1 MPDAAV
7 EPLAP
12 LVDGDHP
19 LAPVVDRVAQPIT
32 EDAPCGED
40 VKYDDDFQAVK
51 QQINQ
56 IGSVSGEVDFDE
68 VVSKSYAILETKSK
82 DLMTASYLSLA
93 LARTQ
98 GADGALEGLLVL
110 HTLMREFWE
119 GLHPQ
124 KPIRRRNALQFVSDR
139 LQDTFELWDPPQ
151 PEEREA
157 LELAVETS
165 GAIQAYAMAALGEQA
180 PALSGLTN
188 GLRERVRRLPK
199 PPEPEQEAA
208 PDASAGDTPG
218 EAPGKAAAPARATG
232 PRAAVASASDA
243 RSAVIEAATFLR
255 EADATNLVPYRLLR
269 SLRWDILTDAPLNE
283 NGVTKLEPPLEQRR
297 TYLRGLLE
305 KGEHETLLKEGERSF
320 QDGTFHVWLDLQRL
334 IISALD
340 GLGAP
345 YAPLA
350 DALTTDLAVLVRRV
364 PELLTLRF
372 TDDTPFADPLTI
384 EWIDTT
390 VRPALAADGE
400 ASGTTTQPDEADPL
414 ADAYAE
420 ARAQSGSDLAAALA
434 TLRAVSPD
442 ETRRFAFRRRLYEA
456 TLCTRAGQHAVAR
469 ALLEH
474 LADDIRRHQLDTWEP
489 HLALAAQK
497 ELYTCYT
504 ELGRKAAP
512 ANKAALHEKS
522 QQALDAIAQLDA
534 TQALG
539 LQ

>member
-1 MPDAAV
+1 MPDTAV

-12 LVDGDHP
+12 LVDSDHP
-19 LAPVVDRVAQPIT
+19 LAAVVDRITQPIT

-40 VKYDDDFQAVK
+40 VKYDDDFQAIK

-68 VVSKSYAILETKSK
+68 VVSKSYHILEAKSK

-110 HTLMREFWE
+110 HTLMRDFWE

-157 LELAVETS
+157 LELAVEAS
-165 GAIQAYAMAALGEQA
+165 AAIQAYAMAALGEQA

-199 PPEPEQEAA
+199 PPDPAEDAA
-208 PDASAGDTPG
+208 PDASADDASG
-218 EAPGKAAAPARATG
+218 EAPGPPRATG
-232 PRAAVASASDA
+232 PRAAVASAADA

-255 EADATNLVPYRLLR
+255 ETDATNLVPYRLLR
-269 SLRWDILTDAPLNE
+269 SLRWDILTDAPPNE
-283 NGVTKLEPPLEQRR
+283 NNVTRLEPPLEQRR

-334 IISALD
+334 TISALD
-340 GLGAP
+340 GLGAS

-350 DALTTDLAVLVRRV
+350 EALTTDLAVLVRRV
-364 PELLTLRF
+364 PVLLTLRF
-372 TDDTPFADPLTI
+372 TDDTPFADGLTVD
-384 EWIDTT
+384 WIDTT
-390 VRPALAADGE
+390 VRPALAADGA
-400 ASGTTTQPDEADPL
+400 ASSTTSQAEEADPL
-414 ADAYAE
+414 ADAYTE

-434 TLRAVSPD
+434 ILQAVAPD
-442 ETRRFAFRRRLYEA
+442 GTQRFAFRRRLYKA
-456 TLCTRAGQHAVAR
+456 TLCTRAGQHTVAR
-469 ALLEH
+469 ALLES
-474 LADDIRRHQLDTWEP
+474 LVDDIRRHQLHTWEP
-489 HLALAAQK
+489 RLALAAQK
-497 ELYTCYT
+497 ELYACYT
-504 ELGRKAAP
+504 ALAGKAAP

-522 QQALDAIAQLDA
+522 QQALDAIAQMDA
-534 TQALG
+534 AQALG
-539 LQ
+539 VQ

>member
-1 MPDAAV
+1 MPDTAV

-19 LAPVVDRVAQPIT
+19 LAAVVDRVAQPIT
-32 EDAPCGED
+32 DDAPCGED

-56 IGSVSGEVDFDE
+56 IGSVRGEVDFDK
-68 VVSKSYAILETKSK
+68 VVSKSYHILETKSK

-93 LARTQ
+93 LARTR
-98 GADGALEGLLVL
+98 GSDGALEGLLVL
-110 HTLMREFWE
+110 HTLMRSFWE

-139 LQDTFELWDPPQ
+139 LQDAFELWDPPQ

-157 LELAVETS
+157 LELAVEAS
-165 GAIQAYAMAALGEQA
+165 AAIQAYAMAALGEQA

-199 PPEPEQEAA
+199 PPEPEDEASR
-208 PDASAGDTPG
+208 PSADDTSGDTSG
-218 EAPGKAAAPARATG
+218 EGPAPTRATG
-232 PRAAVASASDA
+232 PRAAVASAADA

-255 EADATNLVPYRLLR
+255 DTDATNLVPYRLLR
-269 SLRWDILTDAPLNE
+269 SLRWDILTDAPPNE
-283 NGVTKLEPPLEQRR
+283 NNVTRLEPPLEQRR

-305 KGEHETLLKEGERSF
+305 KGEHETLLTEGERSF

-334 IISALD
+334 IISALN
-340 GLGAP
+340 GLGAA

-350 DALTTDLAVLVRRV
+350 EALTTDLAVLVRRV
-364 PELLTLRF
+364 PALLTLRF
-372 TDDTPFADPLTI
+372 TDDTPFAEGLTV

-390 VRPALAADGE
+390 VRPTLAAEG
-400 ASGTTTQPDEADPL
+400 ATSGKAQQSEEADPL

-420 ARAQSGSDLAAALA
+420 ARTQSGSDLAAALA
-434 TLRAVSPD
+434 TLQAVAPD
-442 ETRRFAFRRRLYEA
+442 GTQRFTFRRRLYEA
-456 TLCTRAGQHAVAR
+456 TLCTRAGQHTVAR
-469 ALLEH
+469 ALLES
-474 LADDIRRHQLDTWEP
+474 LADDIRRHQLHMWEP
-489 HLALAAQK
+489 RLALAAQK
-497 ELYTCYT
+497 ELYACYT
-504 ELGRKAAP
+504 ALASKAAP

-522 QQALDAIAQLDA
+522 QQALDAIAQMDA
-534 TQALG
+534 AQALG
-539 LQ
+539 VQ

>member
-1 MPDAAV
+1 MPDTAV

-12 LVDGDHP
+12 LVDSDHP
-19 LAPVVDRVAQPIT
+19 LAAVVDRIAQPIS
-32 EDAPCGED
+32 EEAPCGED

-56 IGSVSGEVDFDE
+56 IGSVSGEVDFDD

-98 GADGALEGLLVL
+98 GADGTLEGLLVL
-110 HTLMREFWE
+110 HTLMRDFWE

-151 PEEREA
+151 PEEREV
-157 LELAVETS
+157 LELAVEAS
-165 GAIQAYAMAALGEQA
+165 AAIQAYAMAALGEQA

-199 PPEPEQEAA
+199 PPEPEEDAA

-218 EAPGKAAAPARATG
+218 DASGEAPARATG

-255 EADATNLVPYRLLR
+255 DADATNLVPYRLLR
-269 SLRWDILTDAPLNE
+269 SLRWDILTDAPPNE
-283 NGVTKLEPPLEQRR
+283 NNVTRLEPPLDQRC

-305 KGEHETLLKEGERSF
+305 KGEHETLLQEGERSF

-334 IISALD
+334 VISALN
-340 GLGAP
+340 GLGAS

-364 PELLTLRF
+364 PDLLTLRF

-400 ASGTTTQPDEADPL
+400 ASGTTAQPDEGDPL

-420 ARAQSGSDLAAALA
+420 ARAQSGSDLGAALA
-434 TLRAVSPD
+434 TLQAVAPAG
-442 ETRRFAFRRRLYEA
+442 TRRFAFRRRLYEA

-469 ALLEH
+469 ALLER
-474 LADDIRRHQLDTWEP
+474 LADDIRRHQLDAWEP

-504 ELGRKAAP
+504 ELARKAAP

-522 QQALDAIAQLDA
+522 QQALDAIAQMDA
-534 TQALG
+534 MEALG